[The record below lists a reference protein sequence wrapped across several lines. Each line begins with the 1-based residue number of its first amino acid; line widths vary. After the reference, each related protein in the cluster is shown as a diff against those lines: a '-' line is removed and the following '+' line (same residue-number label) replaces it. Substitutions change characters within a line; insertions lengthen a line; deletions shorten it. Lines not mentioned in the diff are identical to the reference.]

1 LLSEKKKGED
11 PEGCMTFVRK
21 EREGRTKLW
30 GVRRRVERER
40 RRVERERWGR

>member
-40 RRVERERWGR
+40 WGR